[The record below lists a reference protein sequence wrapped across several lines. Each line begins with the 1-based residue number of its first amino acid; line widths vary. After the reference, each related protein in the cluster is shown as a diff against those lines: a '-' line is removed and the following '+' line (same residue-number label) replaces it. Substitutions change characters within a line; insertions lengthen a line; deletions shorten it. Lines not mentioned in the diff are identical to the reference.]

1 MSIEFWFPVLRRTA
15 RAAEKILVQ
24 GPHAFWF
31 LFDDRSAGSCGPGG
45 CLRALSVGYFR
56 SVTPLAR
63 LQHPFRVAHEWRA
76 KERRH
81 FIWCSM
87 KIGRVFTI
95 IVLVFGLAGCGAAD
109 LISNG
114 LAYSRAVETD
124 LEQVT
129 SVRPEVG
136 FNWHNGSFE
145 SVTVTFPR
153 VYTGK
158 SLDELAGAVREV
170 VARDFKQA
178 PDTIVL
184 AFSLKQ

>member
-1 MSIEFWFPVLRRTA
+1 MNV
-15 RAAEKILVQ
+15 
-24 GPHAFWF
+24 
-31 LFDDRSAGSCGPGG
+31 RSA
-45 CLRALSVGYFR
+45 AAIV
-56 SVTPLAR
+56 VLA
-63 LQHPFRVAHEWRA
+63 VN
-76 KERRH
+76 
-81 FIWCSM
+81 
-87 KIGRVFTI
+87 
-95 IVLVFGLAGCGAAD
+95 LAGCGVVD

-114 LAYSRAVETD
+114 LAYSRAVEAD

-129 SVRPEVG
+129 SVRPGVG

-158 SLDELAGAVREV
+158 SLDELAGMVREV

-184 AFSLKQ
+184 GFALKR

>member
-1 MSIEFWFPVLRRTA
+1 
-15 RAAEKILVQ
+15 
-24 GPHAFWF
+24 
-31 LFDDRSAGSCGPGG
+31 
-45 CLRALSVGYFR
+45 
-56 SVTPLAR
+56 
-63 LQHPFRVAHEWRA
+63 
-76 KERRH
+76 
-81 FIWCSM
+81 M

-153 VYTGK
+153 VY
-158 SLDELAGAVREV
+158 
-170 VARDFKQA
+170 AR
-178 PDTIVL
+178 L
-184 AFSLKQ
+184 YG